1 MNRYLIATVARPAAC
16 IVAQTLHLIRNLRR
30 PISRLPG
37 IHWGRVP
44 AAVAGPAVILFP
56 CSANR
61 LCCGLAG
68 IIAVKGRTGRKNPI
82 DLASLAAL
90 VDSAEADARE
100 TQSRQTDA
108 VPVDYPTG
116 QATLDSLLA
125 EIRTLKQEAPFLTLF
140 KDPAAQKTVADL
152 SVRLSTLLQREQA
165 RLSQQV
171 GSLETHVVDLIS
183 TRIEALKDMRWC
195 LDVELTG
202 NIGRIRS
209 LIPDSADPGP
219 DSRITVLRQINAVLN
234 SIDRLEVRG
243 RDSAGISILFI
254 MPAEAYETISAELDQ
269 KGLTTDFQRRMD
281 RDVLRNTSISL
292 NRSATDDGQPIV
304 ALTAVYKIAAEIG
317 SLGDNIR
324 FLRQQIQQDEI
335 LQLIT
340 AAPHSFHTVSSH
352 TRWASVGAITEPNCH
367 PVDNTVTGATLKDRP
382 IIHACLNGDIDNY
395 LELKAAMEASG
406 RTIPEPITTD
416 TKIIP
421 LQIEHYLRSGVDV
434 AEAFRLAV
442 GDFQGSHAISM
453 HTDLAP
459 GKFFLAQKGS
469 GQAVFVGLAEDHY
482 MPASEVY
489 GFIEETSHF
498 LKMNGERVVDG
509 KKGKTQG
516 QIFILD
522 QRSPGGLAG
531 ITAMYYDGTP
541 ITLTEDDVKH
551 TEITSRDIDRQG
563 FPHYFLKEISEAP
576 QSVERTLLNRW
587 KIADDGEGRH
597 YVIHLDQRS
606 FPPSLATALEEDR
619 IRRVFFVGQGTAGVA
634 AQACAD
640 ILKSYLADPAIQLR
654 ALKASELSGFELNEG
669 DGDTS
674 MADTLVVAISQ
685 SGTTTDTN
693 RTVDMVKARG
703 AHTLAI
709 VNRRDS
715 DITFKVDGVLY
726 TSSGRDIEMSV
737 ASTKAFYSQIV
748 AGALLGLKVAGIK
761 GRRSTEF
768 LSDQI
773 AELLRIPDHM
783 RTVLA
788 MGEQIQASAQRL
800 AATKTYWA
808 AVGSGPNKSS
818 ADEIRIKL
826 SELCYKTIS
835 SDFVEDKKHIDLS
848 SEPLIIVCAA
858 GTKGTVIGDI
868 IKDTA
873 IFKAHKAAP
882 VVIAD
887 EGEERFGPYAEDV
900 FHVPQVSPQLA
911 PILNTLVG
919 HIWGYH
925 AALAIHEGSRF
936 LNDVRESIH
945 STLDDLAEQGLDV
958 YEVVLEKTFREK
970 IAGFYQAFRDR
981 RKAVQFPTAITHASD
996 LTLLFKYLS
1005 GRLPLSDF
1013 EMDFGLKGTAK
1024 NILDTLFRV
1033 LGESINLMS
1042 RPVDAIKHQAKTV
1055 TVGTSRISE
1064 RVEGVLFDTLA
1075 DHELEVSQVVN
1086 RNVIVMKNIQG
1097 VIDHVKGS
1105 ILYRIDG
1112 LGLLGDP
1119 TDQTTIAILKKT
1131 GILAQLPSRVE
1142 KDAELKGTKRII
1154 VGQGNIYIGKGRKD
1168 GRSILVIPATSNDPT
1183 DGSRIRYLLL
1193 LNIGFKESIPLEKKI
1208 KALGGKYDHIKN
1220 IVQENSV
1227 PWADGYLDEVAVD
1240 DLFGQSAEKLAEA
1253 MVARTQRTA
1262 G

>member
-1 MNRYLIATVARPAAC
+1 MNPIHIATAARRAICYASDL
-16 IVAQTLHLIRNLRR
+16 QRR
-30 PISRLPG
+30 VSIQMARLPA
-37 IHWGRVP
+37 IHWGRHP
-44 AAVAGPAVILFP
+44 ATVDGPAVILFP
-56 CSANR
+56 CIPSR

-68 IIAVKGRTGRKNPI
+68 IIAIKGRTGGSIPI
-82 DLASLAAL
+82 DLNALAAL
-90 VDSAEADARE
+90 VDSAEANAQA
-100 TQSRQTDA
+100 TPSRQSDA
-108 VPVDYPTG
+108 AADNTPAG
-116 QATLDSLLA
+116 QAALDSLMA
-125 EIRTLKQEAPFLTLF
+125 EIRVLKQEGPFLTLF
-140 KDPAAQKTVADL
+140 KDPTAQKTVADMA
-152 SVRLSTLLQREQA
+152 VRLSTFLQREQA
-165 RLSQQV
+165 RLAKAA
-171 GSLETHVVDLIS
+171 GSLEPHEVDIIS
-183 TRIEALKDMRWC
+183 TRIEALKDMHWC
-195 LDVELTG
+195 LDVELAG
-202 NIGRIRS
+202 NIQRIRS
-209 LIPDSADPGP
+209 LMPDSQDPGP

-254 MPAEAYETISAELDQ
+254 MPAEAYEAVSAALDQ
-269 KGLTTDFQRRMD
+269 KGLTTDFERRMD
-281 RDVLRNTSISL
+281 RDVLKNASISL
-292 NRSATDDGQPIV
+292 NRSASDDGQSIV

-335 LQLIT
+335 LQLVA
-340 AAPHSFHTVSSH
+340 AAPHRFHTVSSH

-434 AEAFRLAV
+434 TEAFRLAV
-442 GDFQGSHAISM
+442 SDFQGSHAISM

-489 GFIEETSHF
+489 GFIEETSRF
-498 LKMNGERVVDG
+498 LKMNGERVVEG
-509 KKGKTQG
+509 KKGNTQG

-541 ITLTEDDVKH
+541 VTLSEDDVKH
-551 TEITSRDIDRQG
+551 TEITSRDIDRQD

-587 KIADDGEGRH
+587 KIANDGNGRH

-606 FPPSLATALEEDR
+606 FPRSLEAALAEDR
-619 IRRVFFVGQGTAGVA
+619 IRRIFFVGQGTAGVA

-640 ILKSYLADPAIQLR
+640 ILKSYLADPTIQLR

-669 DGDTS
+669 DGATS
-674 MADTLVVAISQ
+674 MADALVVAISQ

-748 AGALLGLKVAGIK
+748 AGAMLGLKVSSVK
-761 GRRSTEF
+761 DRRSTEF
-768 LSDQI
+768 ISDQI

-788 MGEQIQASAQRL
+788 MGKPIQASARRL

-858 GTKGTVIGDI
+858 GSKGTVIGDI

-882 VVIAD
+882 VVITD

-900 FHVPQVSPQLA
+900 FHVPRVSPQFA

-936 LNDVRESIH
+936 LHDIRESIYQ
-945 STLDDLAEQGLDV
+945 TLDDLAEQGLDI

-970 IAGFYQAFRDR
+970 IAGFYQAFRNR
-981 RKAVQFPTAITHASD
+981 RKARQFPTAITHASD

-1013 EMDFGLKGTAK
+1013 EMDFGIKGTAK
-1024 NILDTLFRV
+1024 NIFDTLFRV

-1064 RVEGVLFDTLA
+1064 RVEGILFDTLV
-1075 DHELEVSQVVN
+1075 DHELDISQVVN

-1119 TDQTTIAILKKT
+1119 TDQTTIAIINKT

-1142 KDAELKGTKRII
+1142 KDPVLKGTKRII
-1154 VGQGNIYIGKGRKD
+1154 VDQGNVYIGKGRKD
-1168 GRSILVIPATSNDPT
+1168 GRSIVVIPATSNDPT

-1227 PWADGYLDEVAVD
+1227 PWADDYLDAVAVD
-1240 DLFGQSAEKLAEA
+1240 DLYGQSAEKLAEA
-1253 MVARTQRTA
+1253 MVARYS
-1262 G
+1262 

>member
-1 MNRYLIATVARPAAC
+1 MNHDLTAAIRRFAAC
-16 IVAQTLHLIRNLRR
+16 CGRYTAHLIQSLRR
-30 PISRLPG
+30 RASLLPTL
-37 IHWGRVP
+37 HWGRCP
-44 AAVAGPAVILFP
+44 GALAGPAVILFP
-56 CSANR
+56 CLPNR

-68 IIAVKGRTGRKNPI
+68 LVAVKGARRPEPVI
-82 DLASLAAL
+82 DFHALAAL
-90 VDSAEADARE
+90 AATAEAAGLADRSAAA
-100 TQSRQTDA
+100 TA
-108 VPVDYPTG
+108 IVDDYLGG
-116 QATLDSLLA
+116 QATLDALRGAIQSLKR
-125 EIRTLKQEAPFLTLF
+125 EGSFLSLF
-140 KDPAAQKTVADL
+140 RDPAAQARLADL
-152 SVRLSTLLQREQA
+152 SLRLSAVLQREQA
-165 RLSQQV
+165 CLTREAGGLASE
-171 GSLETHVVDLIS
+171 GVDVIS
-183 TRIEALKDMRWC
+183 TRLEALKDLIWC
-195 LDVELTG
+195 LDMELAD
-202 NIGRIRS
+202 NIRRIRE
-209 LIPDSADPGP
+209 LMPVAAAEPDG
-219 DSRITVLRQINAVLN
+219 RVTVFRRINAVLN

-243 RDSAGISILFI
+243 RDSAGMSILFI
-254 MPAEAYETISAELDQ
+254 FAPQVFHALMQDLNRA
-269 KGLTTDFQRRMD
+269 GLGAAFERRMD
-281 RDVLRNTSISL
+281 RDVLGNGSISL
-292 NRSATDDGQPIV
+292 NRSASDAGAPVV
-304 ALTAVYKIAAEIG
+304 ALTVVYKVAAEIG

-324 FLRQQIQQDEI
+324 FLRHQIRQDPI
-335 LQLIT
+335 LDRI
-340 AAPHSFHTVSSH
+340 AAVPHIFHTVSSH

-367 PVDNTVTGATLKDRP
+367 PVDSTLSGATLKDHP

-395 LELKAAMEASG
+395 LELKAAMQASG
-406 RTIPEPITTD
+406 RAIPETITTD

-421 LQIEHYLRSGVDV
+421 LRIDHYLETGADV
-434 AEAFRLAV
+434 AEAFRLALN
-442 GDFQGSHAISM
+442 DFEGSHAIAM

-459 GKFFLAQKGS
+459 GKFFLAQRGS
-469 GQAVFVGLAEDHY
+469 GQAVFVGLAADHY

-489 GFIEETSHF
+489 GFIEETSRF
-498 LKMNGERVVDG
+498 LKMNGEQVVAG
-509 KKGKTQG
+509 KSGNTQG

-522 QRSPGGLAG
+522 QRSAGGLAG
-531 ITAMYYDGTP
+531 ISAMYYDGTP
-541 ITLTEDDVKH
+541 IRFSADDIKT
-551 TEITSRDIDRQG
+551 TEITSRDIDRQH
-563 FPHYFLKEISEAP
+563 FAHYFLKEISEAP
-576 QSVERTLLNRW
+576 RSVERTLLNRW
-587 KIADDGEGRH
+587 KMVEADDGRH
-597 YVIHLDQRS
+597 YVVHLNPHT
-606 FPPSLATALEEDR
+606 FPARLETALRENR

-640 ILKSYLADPAIQLR
+640 ILKSYLADPAVYVR
-654 ALKASELSGFELNEG
+654 ALKASELSGFELNHG
-669 DGDTS
+669 DASAS
-674 MADTLVVAISQ
+674 MADTLVIAISQ

-748 AGALLGLKVAGIK
+748 AGALLSLKMTGIQ
-761 GRRSTEF
+761 GRRSAEF
-768 LSDQI
+768 VSDQI

-783 RTVLA
+783 RSVLA
-788 MGEQIQASAQRL
+788 LGEAIQASARRL

-808 AVGSGPNKSS
+808 VVGSGPNKSA

-835 SDFVEDKKHIDLS
+835 SDYVEDKKHIDLS

-858 GTKGTVIGDI
+858 GAKGTVIGDI

-900 FHVPQVSPQLA
+900 FAVPRVSPHFA

-936 LNDVRESIH
+936 LHGFRESIH
-945 STLDDLAEQGLDV
+945 QTLDDLADQGLDV
-958 YEVVLEKTFREK
+958 YEVILEKTFREQ
-970 IAGFYQAFRDR
+970 IAAFYQAFRSR
-981 RKAVQFPTAITHASD
+981 RQARQFPAAITHASD
-996 LTLLFKYLS
+996 LTLLFKYLA

-1013 EMDFGLKGTAK
+1013 EMDFGIKGTAK
-1024 NILDTLFRV
+1024 NVLDTLFRV

-1064 RVEGVLFDTLA
+1064 RVTGILFDSLA
-1075 DHELEVSQVVN
+1075 EHDLEIDQVVN

-1097 VIDHVKGS
+1097 VVDHVKGS

-1119 TDQTTIAILKKT
+1119 MDQTTITILKKT

-1142 KDAELKGTKRII
+1142 QDPVLKGTKRII
-1154 VGQGNIYIGKGRKD
+1154 VGQGNLYIGKGRKD
-1168 GRSILVIPATSNDPT
+1168 DRSIVVIPATSKDPT

-1193 LNIGFKESIPLEKKI
+1193 LNIGFKAAFPLETKI
-1208 KALGGKYDHIKN
+1208 KALGGKYEHIKN
-1220 IVQENSV
+1220 IVQENSI
-1227 PWADGYLDEVAVD
+1227 PWIDDYLDQVAVD
-1240 DLFGQSAEKLAEA
+1240 DLFGRSAEKLAEE
-1253 MVARTQRTA
+1253 MVARQRL
-1262 G
+1262 

>member
-1 MNRYLIATVARPAAC
+1 M
-16 IVAQTLHLIRNLRR
+16 
-30 PISRLPG
+30 
-37 IHWGRVP
+37 
-44 AAVAGPAVILFP
+44 
-56 CSANR
+56 
-61 LCCGLAG
+61 
-68 IIAVKGRTGRKNPI
+68 
-82 DLASLAAL
+82 AAL
-90 VDSAEADARE
+90 VDTAAAAGLETRLPEMDAF
-100 TQSRQTDA
+100 A
-108 VPVDYPTG
+108 GGYLGG
-116 QATLDSLLA
+116 QATLDTLLA
-125 EIRTLKQEAPFLTLF
+125 NIRTLKQEAAFLTLF

-152 SVRLSTLLQREQA
+152 SGRLSLVLQREQA
-165 RLSQQV
+165 LLTRQV
-171 GSLETHVVDLIS
+171 GSLAPRVVDVVS
-183 TRIEALKDMRWC
+183 TRLEALKDMIWC
-195 LDVELTG
+195 LDVELAG

-209 LIPDSADPGP
+209 LMPDPAGQGP
-219 DSRITVLRQINAVLN
+219 DGRITVLRQINAVLN

-254 MPAEAYETISAELDQ
+254 LPAEAYETLAAEFDR
-269 KGLTTDFQRRMD
+269 KGLAADVERRMD
-281 RDVLRNTSISL
+281 RDVLGNTSISM
-292 NRSATDDGQPIV
+292 NRSAADNGQAIV
-304 ALTAVYKIAAEIG
+304 ALTVVYKIAAEIG

-324 FLRQQIQQDEI
+324 FLRRQIQQDDI
-335 LQLIT
+335 LMQIA
-340 AAPHSFHTVSSH
+340 AAPHTFHTVSSH

-367 PVDNTVTGATLKDRP
+367 PVDNTLSGATLKDRP

-395 LELKAAMEASG
+395 QELKAAMEASG
-406 RTIPEPITTD
+406 CTIPEPITTD

-421 LQIEHYLRSGVDV
+421 LQIEHYLKTGAGV

-442 GDFQGSHAISM
+442 SDFQGSHAISM

-489 GFIEETSHF
+489 GFIEETSRF
-498 LKMNGERVVDG
+498 LKMNGEQIVDG
-509 KKGKTQG
+509 KNGPTQG

-541 ITLTEDDVKH
+541 IQLSDDDVKR

-563 FPHYFLKEISEAP
+563 YPHYFLKEISEAP

-587 KIADDGEGRH
+587 KIAGDGRH
-597 YVIHLDQRS
+597 YVIHLDERAFPRS
-606 FPPSLATALEEDR
+606 LEAAFREDR

-669 DGDTS
+669 DDDTS
-674 MADTLVVAISQ
+674 MADALVVAISQ

-703 AHTLAI
+703 AYTLAI

-788 MGEQIQASAQRL
+788 MGNQIQASARRL

-858 GTKGTVIGDI
+858 GSKGTVIGDI

-887 EGEERFGPYAEDV
+887 EGEERFRPYAEDV
-900 FHVPQVSPQLA
+900 FHVPRVSPQFA

-936 LNDVRESIH
+936 LHGVRESIH
-945 STLDDLAEQGLDV
+945 NTLDDLAGQGLDV

-970 IAGFYQAFRDR
+970 IAGFYQVFRDR
-981 RKAVQFPTAITHASD
+981 RKAEQFPTAITHASD

-1024 NILDTLFRV
+1024 NVLNSLFRV

-1064 RVEGVLFDTLA
+1064 RVEGILFETLT
-1075 DHELEVSQVVN
+1075 DHKLDLSQVVN
-1086 RNVIVMKNIQG
+1086 RNIIVMKNIQG

-1131 GILAQLPSRVE
+1131 GVQAQLASRVE
-1142 KDAELKGTKRII
+1142 TDPVLKGTKRII
-1154 VGQGNIYIGKGRKD
+1154 VSEGNVYIGKGRKD
-1168 GRSILVIPATSNDPT
+1168 GRSIVVIPATSEDPT

-1193 LNIGFKESIPLEKKI
+1193 LNIGFKEAIPLEKRI
-1208 KALGGKYDHIKN
+1208 KALGGKYEHIKN

-1227 PWADGYLDEVAVD
+1227 SWTDDYLNEVAVD

-1253 MVARTQRTA
+1253 MVARHR
-1262 G
+1262 